1 MIKLS
6 SRQARFWAVVILM
19 TIVPLGFFFPDYPIA
34 ESGLPL
40 VIFLTVFIP
49 GLRVTWLTGILAAL
63 LVTIDTLRHDTNLFS
78 PDNLTL
84 RFFSLILILFTT
96 LLALHFKK
104 QQSQLELEKQHMTSL
119 FENATEGIVLAD
131 GEGKIVLLNPAAERI
146 FGYSSL
152 ELIGN
157 RVEILVPDSVKGQ
170 HYSHRKGYYQHPGN
184 RTMGSGRDLFARRK
198 DGSEFPVEV
207 SLSHY
212 RQKDNMYVIAFIVDI
227 TYRKKAEEGMIRQK
241 KQLEKITNDIRK
253 LNTELEIKV
262 EERTQI
268 LKEALTKLEQSQ
280 NELRDALDKERQL
293 NEIKSRFV
301 SMASHEFRTPLSS
314 VLSSAS
320 LLAKYTQSE
329 EQEKRNK
336 HINRIKD
343 SVKHL
348 NEILED
354 FLSLGRLDENKVMV
368 SHSTFDLEELLHET
382 AEELKP
388 VLKKE
393 QKVVIEHSGEK
404 MVHTDKRL
412 VKNILINLS
421 SNAAKFSGEGK
432 PITIQSLVVD
442 HFLTI
447 DVIDKGIGIPEDDQQ
462 HLFSSFFRGSNAIN
476 IQGTGLGLH
485 IVKRYA
491 DLLHGTV
498 HLQSKL
504 DEGTTI
510 TIQVPLDHHNL

>member
-1 MIKLS
+1 M
-6 SRQARFWAVVILM
+6 
-19 TIVPLGFFFPDYPIA
+19 
-34 ESGLPL
+34 
-40 VIFLTVFIP
+40 
-49 GLRVTWLTGILAAL
+49 
-63 LVTIDTLRHDTNLFS
+63 
-78 PDNLTL
+78 
-84 RFFSLILILFTT
+84 
-96 LLALHFKK
+96 
-104 QQSQLELEKQHMTSL
+104 
-119 FENATEGIVLAD
+119 
-131 GEGKIVLLNPAAERI
+131 
-146 FGYSSL
+146 
-152 ELIGN
+152 
-157 RVEILVPDSVKGQ
+157 
-170 HYSHRKGYYQHPGN
+170 
-184 RTMGSGRDLFARRK
+184 
-198 DGSEFPVEV
+198 
-207 SLSHY
+207 
-212 RQKDNMYVIAFIVDI
+212 
-227 TYRKKAEEGMIRQK
+227 
-241 KQLEKITNDIRK
+241 
-253 LNTELEIKV
+253 
-262 EERTQI
+262 
-268 LKEALTKLEQSQ
+268 
-280 NELRDALDKERQL
+280 
-293 NEIKSRFV
+293 

>member
-6 SRQARFWAVVILM
+6 SRQARFWAVVILV

-49 GLRVTWLTGILAAL
+49 GMRITWFTGIVAAL
-63 LVTIDTLRHDTNLFS
+63 LVTLDTLRQDTNLFS

-84 RFFSLILILFTT
+84 RSFSLILILFTT

-104 QQSQLELEKQHMTSL
+104 QQFQLELEKQHMTSL
-119 FENATEGIVLAD
+119 FENATEGIVLTD
-131 GEGKIVLLNPAAERI
+131 GTGKIVLLNPAAERI

-152 ELIGN
+152 ELVGN
-157 RVEILVPDSVKGQ
+157 RIEMLVPDSAKGQ
-170 HYSHRKGYYQHPGN
+170 HYAHRKEYYHHPGN
-184 RTMGSGRDLFARRK
+184 RSMGSGRDLYARRK
-198 DGSEFPVEV
+198 DGTEFPVEV

-212 RQKDNMYVIAFIVDI
+212 RQKESMFVIAFIVDI
-227 TYRKKAEEGMIRQK
+227 TLRKKAEESMIRQQ

-320 LLAKYTQSE
+320 LLSKYTQTE
-329 EQEKRNK
+329 DQEKRNK

-368 SHSTFDLEELLHET
+368 SHTTFDLEELLRET
-382 AEELKP
+382 AEELRP
-388 VLKKE
+388 VLKKG
-393 QKVVIEHSGEK
+393 QQVVVEHTGEK
-404 MVHTDKRL
+404 MVRTDKRL
-412 VKNILINLS
+412 IKNILINLS

-432 PITIQSLVVD
+432 PIVVKSLVRGPYIT
-442 HFLTI
+442 L
-447 DVIDKGIGIPEDDQQ
+447 DVIDRGIGIPEEDQL
-462 HLFSSFFRGSNAIN
+462 HLFSSFFRGSNALN

-504 DEGTTI
+504 DEGTVI
-510 TIQVPLDHHNL
+510 TIQVPLES